1 MDGPSHIPPRLDLPR
16 EQWADHPHY
25 PSQVLLMRSHEGF
38 REISRQLLERAREG
52 IAPRSIAWI
61 YPQWI
66 AGMRSH
72 EGYEEYKLYPFLRRR
87 WGVSMESLKEGHQQ
101 LHRCDDAVRAALL
114 EHRNADGDASN
125 DALVRALEE
134 HDRVLVEHLRH
145 EEDTVIPLLLEL
157 SPDEF
162 DEYCHHSIAEL
173 LRRLESRSA

>member
-1 MDGPSHIPPRLDLPR
+1 MDGPSPIPPRLTLPR
-16 EQWADHPHY
+16 EQWTDHPRY
-25 PSQVLLMRSHEGF
+25 PEQVLLMRSHESF
-38 REISRQLLERAREG
+38 RQVSRTLIERAREG
-52 IAPRSIAWI
+52 ITVGSIAWI

-87 WGVSMESLKEGHQQ
+87 WGVSMESLKAGHQQ
-101 LHRCDDAVRAALL
+101 LHRCDEEVRAAL
-114 EHRNADGDASN
+114 ADSRDPDADTPN
-125 DALVRALEE
+125 DALVHALEE

-157 SPDEF
+157 PPHEF
-162 DEYCHHSIAEL
+162 DEYCHHSIGEL